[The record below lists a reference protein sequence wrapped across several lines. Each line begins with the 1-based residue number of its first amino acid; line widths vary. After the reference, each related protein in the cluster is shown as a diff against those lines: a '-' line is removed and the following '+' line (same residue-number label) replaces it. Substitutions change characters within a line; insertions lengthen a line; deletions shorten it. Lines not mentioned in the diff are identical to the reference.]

1 VFSMPRIIEIAALVT
16 CGGLVLINIISSL
29 HIISVDP
36 AGTVLHEPP
45 YDDIPDSWW
54 SSSFFFRDASDD
66 LFYEEHSE
74 EHKAEVE
81 KHQETTYTKFHKWE
95 DASGI
100 NISSMLSYYRWFATK
115 GRYDDT
121 YGWRNFPII
130 PLVIAKKSLNSRQ
143 DVEIKMSITALKKMV
158 LHDFFVKDRI
168 KPMMEFTTNAINQAR
183 KSRSIRSP
191 PRHNLTRFFQIID
204 DGNEIP
210 FLFEFSD
217 ESRCGDNAFKW
228 STSAAGLEHLHL
240 PIFTMARQNGC
251 NFSFP
256 FPTYLGIEHAKENGT
271 VWESHFNTL
280 KTKYPWE
287 NKLPMAVWRGT
298 LTGDRKNPLN
308 RLWLEKHAQE
318 VENGTLIDA
327 LIVRGKN
334 ASNRIPFEDFQLHKA
349 IIDIDGN
356 GWSGRFL
363 RLLCTNSVVIK
374 LTPSWFDYNMDYI
387 KPWVHYIP
395 ADPFSEINASLP
407 QVMKFINDKENEQQI
422 LNIIS
427 NAQKWCRD
435 NLTYENMKED
445 ILDIFASYV
454 EELDRGD
461 TKWEQIWNIHSN
473 SSFQD
478 SLSYD
483 KRWN

>member
-1 VFSMPRIIEIAALVT
+1 MLRIIKTTLVA
-16 CGGLVLINIISSL
+16 CGVISLFNIIYLHNRVISL
-29 HIISVDP
+29 
-36 AGTVLHEPP
+36 
-45 YDDIPDSWW
+45 
-54 SSSFFFRDASDD
+54 SSSFLVFSGSADN
-66 LFYEEHSE
+66 LLYEDHSE
-74 EHKAEVE
+74 EQRAPAEIKRNE
-81 KHQETTYTKFHKWE
+81 ETNYTKFHKWE
-95 DASGI
+95 DSNGI
-100 NISSMLSYYRWFATK
+100 NIFSMLSYYRWFVTN

-121 YGWRNFPII
+121 YGMDNFPII
-130 PLVIAKKSLNSRQ
+130 PLVITKKPLSTSSQ
-143 DVEIKMSITALKKMV
+143 DVEIKVSITALEKMV
-158 LHDFFVKDRI
+158 LQKFFVKDRI

-183 KSRSIRSP
+183 KSRNIRNP

-204 DGNEIP
+204 DGYEIP

-217 ESRCGDNAFKW
+217 ECRCGDNSFKL
-228 STSAAGLEHLHL
+228 SKSADGLEHLHL
-240 PIFTMARQNGC
+240 PIFTMARTMGC

-271 VWESHFNTL
+271 AWESHFDIL

-287 NKLPMAVWRGT
+287 TKRPMAVWRGAA
-298 LTGDRKNPLN
+298 TGNKKNPLN
-308 RLWLEKHAQE
+308 RFWLEKYAQE

-327 LIVRGKN
+327 QIVRGKN
-334 ASNRIPFEDFQLHKA
+334 APNRIPFDDFQLYKG

-374 LTPSWFDYNMDYI
+374 LTPRSFDYNMDYI

-395 ADPFSEINASLP
+395 ADPFSDINVSLS
-407 QVMKFINDKENEQQI
+407 QVVKFINDKENEKQV

-461 TKWEQIWNIHSN
+461 TKWEQLWKIYSN
-473 SSFQD
+473 SSFQE

-483 KRWN
+483 KKWN